1 MGAGN
6 RSTRIHNDAFVLT
19 DDNKLISG
27 SHDYCNFVWPLDKDP
42 PKEKGVFTATRN
54 DAKEHDPFE
63 VLDDYYWAAPS
74 ATTPPDAEAEEPD
87 SLYPPIQNT
96 SSWTSTN
103 ERAGWWVR
111 TPNQV
116 LCFWHAIALSNDH
129 SLFGAARPGKLF
141 VWDLKRGNDGVCGYQ
156 FSQGPQNWLG
166 RLAQTAE
173 SLRHRLSRWFLWD
186 SVVPKQ
192 AIWMVLEDGE
202 AVYIAREELLQAA
215 GVRGTWEFGMEDF
228 DMVDGAMGRG
238 SMGGM
243 VGEEGSDDDDDDDDV
258 DGKPG
263 REKRRRVSSSA
274 STDIWEEAEG
284 GFTFATEVEVAV

>member
-6 RSTRIHNDAFVLT
+6 RSTRIHNDTFVLT

-27 SHDYCNFVWPLDKDP
+27 SHDYCNYIWPLDQDP

-54 DAKEHDPFE
+54 DAKKHDPFE
-63 VLDDYYWAAPS
+63 VLDDYYWSTPPVAPS
-74 ATTPPDAEAEEPD
+74 EAEEPPNGRP
-87 SLYPPIQNT
+87 SLQNT
-96 SSWTSTN
+96 SSWTSNN

-116 LCFWHAIALSNDH
+116 LCFWHAIALSLDH
-129 SLFGAARPGKLF
+129 SLFAAARPGKLF
-141 VWDLKRGNDGVCGYQ
+141 VWDLTRCNDGVCGYQ
-156 FSQGPQNWLG
+156 FSPGPKTWLG
-166 RLAQTAE
+166 RLAQKAE

-192 AIWMVLEDGE
+192 AVWMVLEDGE
-202 AVYIAREELLQAA
+202 AVYISREELLKAA
-215 GVRGTWEFGMEDF
+215 GVEGDWEFDGKDDF
-228 DMVDGAMGRG
+228 DMVDGGAVGRVSVSG
-238 SMGGM
+238 WESGDEEGGD
-243 VGEEGSDDDDDDDDV
+243 GEEGRV
-258 DGKPG
+258 
-263 REKRRRVSSSA
+263 KRRRVSSSA